1 LTGQHLNA
9 RSLNVTN
16 RVTFCVLSEMHG
28 YLRASAPVANTSTDT
43 NFTAFTVYNTT
54 TTPATVVS
62 TPISS
67 GTPALYNGSSLPTVL
82 IQHKKSLTFARISK
96 SSLATPTYKLDTN
109 GIMIDTASHVPI
121 EWGWEKINIVSVN
134 QATQS
139 YALKSATL
147 GEKYIAV
154 DPVTGA
160 ISIADS
166 VATPATHTHCKLII
180 NNSTNTIAFWFQLVD
195 AAGTL
200 GRFLQMI
207 HYEDQLISQSFFKP
221 QWTPLT
227 LSTGIIAY
235 QLIPAILA
243 IPRGDGY
250 EVHMRGAM
258 SSSSFSVSPT
268 RQIVTITTIPE
279 SYRPVITGITGLQLH
294 AFAILST
301 TSPQMHVPLFID
313 LTTGTV
319 TVELINS
326 STTELIEYIVLN
338 SITYFTY

>member
-1 LTGQHLNA
+1 
-9 RSLNVTN
+9 
-16 RVTFCVLSEMHG
+16 MPG
-28 YLRASAPVANTSTDT
+28 YLRASTPVANTSTDT

-62 TPISS
+62 TQISS

-121 EWGWEKINIVSVN
+121 EWDWEQINIVSVN

-154 DPVTGA
+154 DHATGA

-166 VATPATHTHCKLII
+166 AATHTYCKLII
-180 NNSTNTIAFWFQLVD
+180 NNSTNTIAFWFPPVD

-200 GRFLQMI
+200 GRFLQMT

-301 TSPQMHVPLFID
+301 TSQQMHVPLFID

>member
-1 LTGQHLNA
+1 
-9 RSLNVTN
+9 
-16 RVTFCVLSEMHG
+16 MPG
-28 YLRASAPVANTSTDT
+28 YLRASTPVANTSTDT

-121 EWGWEKINIVSVN
+121 EWDWEQINIVSVN

-180 NNSTNTIAFWFQLVD
+180 NNSTNTIAFWFQPVE

-221 QWTPLT
+221 KWTPLT
-227 LSTGIIAY
+227 LTPLFAPVPPLLQY
-235 QLIPAILA
+235 LA
-243 IPRGDGY
+243 IPRGDAY
-250 EVHMRGAM
+250 EVHIRGMLFPTSTMVTDTVGTTSYLVTTLPSPTYYPANTGMTVLEIPVVAIHSTNVKITLMMIINVTTGAM
-258 SSSSFSVSPT
+258 TLNLTYTSA
-268 RQIVTITTIPE
+268 E
-279 SYRPVITGITGLQLH
+279 SI
-294 AFAILST
+294 A
-301 TSPQMHVPLFID
+301 
-313 LTTGTV
+313 
-319 TVELINS
+319 
-326 STTELIEYIVLN
+326 YIVLN